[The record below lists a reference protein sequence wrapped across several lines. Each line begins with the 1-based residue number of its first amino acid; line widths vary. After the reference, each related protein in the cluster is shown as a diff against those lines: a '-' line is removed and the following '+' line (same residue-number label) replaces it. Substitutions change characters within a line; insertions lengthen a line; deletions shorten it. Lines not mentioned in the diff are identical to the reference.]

1 MTAALPSGPPQPTT
15 LPAAPADAAA
25 ALGRLS
31 ATGVAHLDAG
41 RTDEA
46 VDVLRHAVAA
56 AEPGADDLLVRAY
69 LDGGNWHAAADLMGR
84 LVAHGHVRFAGRLGV
99 ALAQV
104 GEVTRAEEAFLLA
117 LEHGELAAC
126 NDYAI
131 LLTQENRF
139 DEAVP
144 LLRRAADA
152 GDPQAAANLV
162 ELLYE
167 SGDLRAAL
175 QIAERY
181 ADESRPDT
189 VVALA
194 LVRAA
199 AGRADEAEGLYRRAV
214 QLGALRAHSA
224 YGSFLLVV
232 RGDAAAAEREFLEA
246 ARHDEH
252 GWQFTLGQFLVDDG
266 RAAEARPYVA
276 AAAALG
282 DNEAVRLLA
291 EIDGEDPYDD

>member
-1 MTAALPSGPPQPTT
+1 MTAAPSDPLPRTS
-15 LPAAPADAAA
+15 LPEVPSTPAA

-31 ATGVAHLDAG
+31 ATGTALLEAG

-56 AEPGADDLLVRAY
+56 AEPGADDLLARAY
-69 LDGGNWHAAADLMGR
+69 LDDGDWHGAVDLLTR

-104 GEVTRAEEAFLLA
+104 GDVERAEEAFRLA

-126 NDYAI
+126 NDFAI

-144 LLRRAADA
+144 LLERAADA

-167 SGDLRAAL
+167 SGDLRAAT
-175 QIAERY
+175 
-181 ADESRPDT
+181 D
-189 VVALA
+189 
-194 LVRAA
+194 
-199 AGRADEAEGLYRRAV
+199 RADEAEALYRRAAV
-214 QLGALRAHSA
+214 LGALRAHGA
-224 YGSFLLVV
+224 YGAFLLAV
-232 RGDAAAAEREFLEA
+232 RGDAVAAEWEFREGAL
-246 ARHDEH
+246 HDEP
-252 GWQFTLGQFLVDDG
+252 GWQFTLGRFLVDDG
-266 RAAEARPYVA
+266 RPAEARPYIA
-276 AAAALG
+276 EAAALG
-282 DNEAVRLLA
+282 DDEAVTLLA

>member
-1 MTAALPSGPPQPTT
+1 M
-15 LPAAPADAAA
+15 PAAPSEPVPSLSTVPPTPAA

-31 ATGVAHLDAG
+31 AVGTELLEAG

-69 LDGGNWHAAADLMGR
+69 LDNGDWHAAVELLLR

-99 ALAQV
+99 ALAHV
-104 GEVTRAEEAFLLA
+104 GNIGRAEEAFRLA

-126 NDYAI
+126 NDFAI
-131 LLTQENRF
+131 LLAQENRL

-144 LLRRAADA
+144 LLERAADA

-162 ELLYE
+162 ELLYGC
-167 SGDLRAAL
+167 GDLGAAL
-175 QIAERY
+175 QVAERY

-189 VVALA
+189 IVALA
-194 LVRAA
+194 DVRAA
-199 AGRADEAEGLYRRAV
+199 TGRADEAEALYRRAAV
-214 QLGALRAHSA
+214 LGALQAHGA
-224 YGSFLLVV
+224 YGVFLFSV
-232 RGDAAAAEREFLEA
+232 RGDAAGAEREFREA
-246 ARHDEH
+246 ARHDEPE
-252 GWQFTLGQFLVDDG
+252 WQFRLGRFLIDDG
-266 RAAEARPYVA
+266 RAAEARPYIA
-276 AAAALG
+276 EAAALG
-282 DNEAVRLLA
+282 DDEAVTLLA